1 MKARHIIITIMNTPV
16 DSRYAIS
23 QDVVHRV
30 LDGETIVLNLES
42 GTYFGLNATGTRVW
56 RLIEEGASRAAII
69 EQISREFGHPIDDV
83 RSDVDELLTALQSKG
98 LVTAA
103 PAA

>member
-1 MKARHIIITIMNTPV
+1 MDGPV
-16 DSRYAIS
+16 DARYAIS

-30 LDGETIVLNLES
+30 LDGETVVLHLES

-56 RLIEEGASRAAII
+56 SLVEEGASRNAII
-69 EQISREFGHPIDDV
+69 ERISSEFGHPIDAV
-83 RSDVDELLTALQSKG
+83 QSDVDELLAALQAKG

-103 PAA
+103 PRS

>member
-1 MKARHIIITIMNTPV
+1 MNMPA
-16 DSRYAIS
+16 DARYAIS

-30 LDGETIVLNLES
+30 VDGETIVLNLES

-56 RLIEEGASRAAII
+56 RLIEAGATRAQMI
-69 EQISREFGHPIDDV
+69 ERISTEFEHPIGAV
-83 RSDVDELLTALQSKG
+83 QTDVDELLTALQSKG

-103 PAA
+103 PA

>member
-1 MKARHIIITIMNTPV
+1 MDRPA
-16 DSRYAIS
+16 DARYAIS

-30 LDGETIVLNLES
+30 LDGETIVLSLES

-56 RLIEEGASRAAII
+56 SLIEAGVSRNAII
-69 EQISREFGHPIDDV
+69 ERISNEFDHPIDAV
-83 RSDVDELLTALQSKG
+83 QSDVDELLTALQSKG

-103 PAA
+103 PPS

>member
-1 MKARHIIITIMNTPV
+1 MNRPA
-16 DSRYAIS
+16 DERYAIS

-30 LDGETIVLNLES
+30 LDGETIVLSLES

-56 RLIEEGASRAAII
+56 SLIEEGAPRSAII
-69 EQISREFGHPIDDV
+69 ERISSEFDHPIDV
-83 RSDVDELLTALQSKG
+83 VQSDVDELLATLQARG

-103 PAA
+103 PAS

>member
-1 MKARHIIITIMNTPV
+1 MDRPA
-16 DSRYAIS
+16 DARYAIS

-30 LDGETIVLNLES
+30 LDGETIVLSLES

-56 RLIEEGASRAAII
+56 SLIEEGASRSAII
-69 EQISREFGHPIDDV
+69 ERISSEFDHPIDSV
-83 RSDVDELLTALQSKG
+83 RSDVDELLATLQAKG

-103 PAA
+103 APS

>member
-1 MKARHIIITIMNTPV
+1 MERPA
-16 DSRYAIS
+16 DARYAIS

-30 LDGETIVLNLES
+30 LDGETIVLSLES

-56 RLIEEGASRAAII
+56 SLIEEGASRNAIV
-69 EQISREFGHPIDDV
+69 ERISSEFDHPIDV
-83 RSDVDELLTALQSKG
+83 VQADVDELLATLQARG

-103 PAA
+103 PPS

>member
-1 MKARHIIITIMNTPV
+1 MNSPA
-16 DSRYAIS
+16 DARYAIS

-30 LDGETIVLNLES
+30 LDGETIVLSLES

-56 RLIEEGASRAAII
+56 SLLEEGASRSAII
-69 EQISREFGHPIDDV
+69 ERISSEFDHPIEV
-83 RSDVDELLTALQSKG
+83 VQSDVDELLATLQAKG

-103 PAA
+103 PQS

>member
-1 MKARHIIITIMNTPV
+1 MNTPA
-16 DSRYAIS
+16 DPRYAIS

-30 LDGETIVLNLES
+30 LDGETIVLSLDS

-56 RLIEEGASRAAII
+56 RLIEAGVSRSQII
-69 EQISREFGHPIDDV
+69 EQISREFEHPIDDV
-83 RSDVDELLTALQSKG
+83 RADVDELLGALQSRG

-103 PAA
+103 PPS

>member
-1 MKARHIIITIMNTPV
+1 MNRPA
-16 DSRYAIS
+16 DARYAIS

-30 LDGETIVLNLES
+30 LDGETIVLSLES

-56 RLIEEGASRAAII
+56 SLIEEGASRSAII
-69 EQISREFGHPIDDV
+69 ERISSEFNHPIDV
-83 RSDVDELLTALQSKG
+83 VQPDVDELLATLQARG

-103 PAA
+103 PSS